1 MSETIVLEA
10 LAGRHIDAVC
20 SEAVELANKER
31 KTVEFDFNGT
41 LVSVKPD
48 SDVKV
53 VIAKWDSDREAAH
66 QEWINSDEYKERE
79 RKNAEEWQRK
89 TSAVLTETAASEG
102 DMREVKNPQP
112 YTPKQLAD
120 YIDSLVSRNHDCG
133 TAVYAMSLAA
143 VAAFNYV
150 AHKVGSSGFQAS
162 CADLDVLRRTRNIEG
177 PFILLE
183 GEDALYPQF
192 NLHQKLSDAMG
203 EWRPWLK
210 EQAEKHLANTE
221 HAHPKVIEHWRKL
234 TAS

>member
-120 YIDSLVSRNHDCG
+120 YIDSLVSRNHDYG

-162 CADLDVLRRTRNIEG
+162 CADLDVLRRTRNTRMSRSLG
-177 PFILLE
+177 ASGRVTRSGKRARTRSRSSSGDSPC
-183 GEDALYPQF
+183 GTGVP
-192 NLHQKLSDAMG
+192 G
-203 EWRPWLK
+203 WRVPGDGG
-210 EQAEKHLANTE
+210 AE
-221 HAHPKVIEHWRKL
+221 R
-234 TAS
+234 